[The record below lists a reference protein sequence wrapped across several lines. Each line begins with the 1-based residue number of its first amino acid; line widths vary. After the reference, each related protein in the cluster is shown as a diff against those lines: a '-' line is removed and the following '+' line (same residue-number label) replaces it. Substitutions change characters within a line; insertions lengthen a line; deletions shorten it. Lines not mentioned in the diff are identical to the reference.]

1 MVIKE
6 SVRFTLFDDC
16 AMAGCIPIYEKEN
29 KYCNYFFYIV
39 ICTRRA
45 MSDEMVLQDVKNVTN
60 IVGLVV
66 GFK

>member
-45 MSDEMVLQDVKNVTN
+45 MSDEMVLQDTKT
-60 IVGLVV
+60 
-66 GFK
+66 F

>member
-6 SVRFTLFDDC
+6 SVRFTLFDEC

-45 MSDEMVLQDVKNVTN
+45 MSDEMVLQDTKTFLKQL
-60 IVGLVV
+60 G
-66 GFK
+66 